1 MPETGKVLLAW
12 DEVEV
17 CGDFDWESEW
27 EFMIDLLTDIIKRK
41 NPIGYWRAEVH
52 NFGWRNSNGK
62 AYIEAKDGQKLLE
75 KVLPKTECTFK
86 MYNYG
91 RGIAIQN
98 WHHDSPTGN
107 EWYFI
112 VPIAESTYEK
122 NSY

>member
-1 MPETGKVLLAW
+1 MPKTGKVLLTW

-17 CGDFDWESEW
+17 CGDFDWKSEW
-27 EFMIDLLTDIIKRK
+27 KSMIDQLTDIIKRK
-41 NPIGYWRAEVH
+41 TPIGYWRVEVH
-52 NFGWRNSNGK
+52 NFGWRNLNGK
-62 AYIEAKDGQKLLE
+62 TYIEAKDGRKLLE
-75 KVLPKTECTFK
+75 KVLPRAECTFK
-86 MYNYG
+86 VYNYG

-112 VPIAESTYEK
+112 VPIAKSTYEK

>member
-1 MPETGKVLLAW
+1 MPKTGKVLLTW
-12 DEVEV
+12 DEVCENLDY
-17 CGDFDWESEW
+17 GDGEAL
-27 EFMIDLLTDIIKRK
+27 IDDLTDIIYRK
-41 NPIGYWRAEVH
+41 NPLGYWRVEGH

-62 AYIEAKDGQKLLE
+62 GYIEAKDGRRLLE
-75 KVLPKTECTFK
+75 KVLQTKTEWKFK
-86 MYNYG
+86 VYNYG

>member
-1 MPETGKVLLAW
+1 MPKTGKVLLTW
-12 DEVEV
+12 DEVCENSDY
-17 CGDFDWESEW
+17 GDGEAL
-27 EFMIDLLTDIIKRK
+27 IDDLTDIIYIK
-41 NPIGYWRAEVH
+41 NPIGYWRVEGH
-52 NFGWRNSNGK
+52 NFGWRNLNGK
-62 AYIEAKDGQKLLE
+62 TYIEAKDGRKLLE
-75 KVLPKTECTFK
+75 KVLQTKTEWKFK
-86 MYNYG
+86 VYNYG